1 MNFRWLH
8 HSMLAL
14 LLGLGCGSVASVP
27 VDAAEPYSVPVRV
40 VTELKGDVLEVTLTW
55 AQSPGPVLRYD
66 YTNGS
71 LRIIAAQ
78 ASLKG
83 DTQVLPLNGSN
94 AKEAFVSQIDADRV
108 FVNIR
113 AEQKPNLKVF
123 NLPTVKNV
131 QGIKYVIPINLP
143 SNVKEVADSKEVT
156 KTTTV
161 PTSQAKPVQSGQV
174 SKDNK
179 ATPAPSESA
188 QKSSSPAQPA
198 ATKPA
203 DAKPAQLAA
212 ATKSADAK
220 PAQPT
225 TATKPADAKPAQP
238 ATATKPADAKPAQ
251 PTAATKPADAK
262 PAQPAAT
269 TKPAD
274 AKPAQPA
281 AATKPADQKKPAQP
295 AAATKPA
302 DAKPAQPAAA
312 TKPADAKSAQPAAAT
327 KPADQK
333 KPVAEVKPSS
343 EKEATAENK
352 KALPIPPQLTP
363 KDEPAKVKVIF
374 NPKAEELRVGLVYKG
389 NLKNVVRK
397 AEGKNSRLSIELCP
411 AVMQGPTQAIQISK
425 GQILGCQAK
434 QVNPNTVLVEVMVQN
449 PPYFTQEVNPQ
460 GGALYG
466 ISYNYPSDYH
476 PRTSEV
482 KSTSKTSNPP
492 ITGGDKK
499 TPTTQGPSGKMDSS
513 SSSSKPNAA
522 AQPGNEPIS
531 AKPASSQA
539 PAATQISSTSQP
551 VVGQTAPDTSVPDKP
566 ATKQASPATSTVQ
579 PTTPTTATNQVA
591 VAPSSRTNNSK
602 IFVLGDPPGDL
613 QPSTPST
620 VSGGQYVL
628 AYFPIKNRNA
638 STIVDSLIKL
648 YPDVIFKVDTMLNII
663 FVKGKAEDVNKVSN
677 ILKQVSQ

>member
-203 DAKPAQLAA
+203 DAKPAQPAT

-220 PAQPT
+220 PAQP
-225 TATKPADAKPAQP
+225 A
-238 ATATKPADAKPAQ
+238 
-251 PTAATKPADAK
+251 AATKPADAK

-281 AATKPADQKKPAQP
+281 AATKPADQKKP
-295 AAATKPA
+295 
-302 DAKPAQPAAA
+302 
-312 TKPADAKSAQPAAAT
+312 
-327 KPADQK
+327 
-333 KPVAEVKPSS
+333 VAEVKPSS
-343 EKEATAENK
+343 EKEATAEDK

-566 ATKQASPATSTVQ
+566 ATKQASPATSTVK

-591 VAPSSRTNNSK
+591 VAPSSQTNNSK

>member
-123 NLPTVKNV
+123 NLPMVKNV

-198 ATKPA
+198 ATK
-203 DAKPAQLAA
+203 
-212 ATKSADAK
+212 S
-220 PAQPT
+220 
-225 TATKPADAKPAQP
+225 ADAKPAQP

-251 PTAATKPADAK
+251 PAAATKPADAK

-281 AATKPADQKKPAQP
+281 AATKPADQKKP
-295 AAATKPA
+295 
-302 DAKPAQPAAA
+302 
-312 TKPADAKSAQPAAAT
+312 
-327 KPADQK
+327 
-333 KPVAEVKPSS
+333 VAEVKPSS
-343 EKEATAENK
+343 EKEATAEDK

-397 AEGKNSRLSIELCP
+397 ADGKNSRLSIELCP

-591 VAPSSRTNNSK
+591 VAPSSQTNNSK

>member
-1 MNFRWLH
+1 M
-8 HSMLAL
+8 
-14 LLGLGCGSVASVP
+14 
-27 VDAAEPYSVPVRV
+27 
-40 VTELKGDVLEVTLTW
+40 
-55 AQSPGPVLRYD
+55 
-66 YTNGS
+66 
-71 LRIIAAQ
+71 
-78 ASLKG
+78 
-83 DTQVLPLNGSN
+83 
-94 AKEAFVSQIDADRV
+94 
-108 FVNIR
+108 
-113 AEQKPNLKVF
+113 
-123 NLPTVKNV
+123 
-131 QGIKYVIPINLP
+131 
-143 SNVKEVADSKEVT
+143 
-156 KTTTV
+156 
-161 PTSQAKPVQSGQV
+161 
-174 SKDNK
+174 
-179 ATPAPSESA
+179 
-188 QKSSSPAQPA
+188 
-198 ATKPA
+198 
-203 DAKPAQLAA
+203 
-212 ATKSADAK
+212 
-220 PAQPT
+220 
-225 TATKPADAKPAQP
+225 
-238 ATATKPADAKPAQ
+238 
-251 PTAATKPADAK
+251 
-262 PAQPAAT
+262 
-269 TKPAD
+269 
-274 AKPAQPA
+274 
-281 AATKPADQKKPAQP
+281 
-295 AAATKPA
+295 
-302 DAKPAQPAAA
+302 
-312 TKPADAKSAQPAAAT
+312 
-327 KPADQK
+327 
-333 KPVAEVKPSS
+333 
-343 EKEATAENK
+343 
-352 KALPIPPQLTP
+352 
-363 KDEPAKVKVIF
+363 KVIF

>member
-1 MNFRWLH
+1 M
-8 HSMLAL
+8 
-14 LLGLGCGSVASVP
+14 
-27 VDAAEPYSVPVRV
+27 
-40 VTELKGDVLEVTLTW
+40 
-55 AQSPGPVLRYD
+55 
-66 YTNGS
+66 
-71 LRIIAAQ
+71 
-78 ASLKG
+78 
-83 DTQVLPLNGSN
+83 
-94 AKEAFVSQIDADRV
+94 
-108 FVNIR
+108 
-113 AEQKPNLKVF
+113 
-123 NLPTVKNV
+123 
-131 QGIKYVIPINLP
+131 
-143 SNVKEVADSKEVT
+143 
-156 KTTTV
+156 
-161 PTSQAKPVQSGQV
+161 
-174 SKDNK
+174 
-179 ATPAPSESA
+179 
-188 QKSSSPAQPA
+188 
-198 ATKPA
+198 
-203 DAKPAQLAA
+203 
-212 ATKSADAK
+212 
-220 PAQPT
+220 
-225 TATKPADAKPAQP
+225 
-238 ATATKPADAKPAQ
+238 
-251 PTAATKPADAK
+251 
-262 PAQPAAT
+262 
-269 TKPAD
+269 
-274 AKPAQPA
+274 
-281 AATKPADQKKPAQP
+281 
-295 AAATKPA
+295 
-302 DAKPAQPAAA
+302 
-312 TKPADAKSAQPAAAT
+312 
-327 KPADQK
+327 
-333 KPVAEVKPSS
+333 
-343 EKEATAENK
+343 
-352 KALPIPPQLTP
+352 
-363 KDEPAKVKVIF
+363 KVIF

-397 AEGKNSRLSIELCP
+397 ADGKNSRLSIELCP

-591 VAPSSRTNNSK
+591 VAPSSQTNNSK

>member
-198 ATKPA
+198 ATK
-203 DAKPAQLAA
+203 
-212 ATKSADAK
+212 S
-220 PAQPT
+220 
-225 TATKPADAKPAQP
+225 ADAKPAQP
-238 ATATKPADAKPAQ
+238 AT
-251 PTAATKPADAK
+251 ATKPADAK

-281 AATKPADQKKPAQP
+281 AT
-295 AAATKPA
+295 
-302 DAKPAQPAAA
+302 
-312 TKPADAKSAQPAAAT
+312 T

-591 VAPSSRTNNSK
+591 VAPSSQTNNSK

>member
-203 DAKPAQLAA
+203 DQK
-212 ATKSADAK
+212 
-220 PAQPT
+220 
-225 TATKPADAKPAQP
+225 KPAQP
-238 ATATKPADAKPAQ
+238 ATATKPADAKP
-251 PTAATKPADAK
+251 
-262 PAQPAAT
+262 
-269 TKPAD
+269 
-274 AKPAQPA
+274 
-281 AATKPADQKKPAQP
+281 
-295 AAATKPA
+295 
-302 DAKPAQPAAA
+302 
-312 TKPADAKSAQPAAAT
+312 AQPAAAT

-343 EKEATAENK
+343 EKEATAEDK

-591 VAPSSRTNNSK
+591 VAPSSQTNNSK

>member
-203 DAKPAQLAA
+203 DQK
-212 ATKSADAK
+212 K

-238 ATATKPADAKPAQ
+238 ATATKPAD
-251 PTAATKPADAK
+251 
-262 PAQPAAT
+262 
-269 TKPAD
+269 
-274 AKPAQPA
+274 
-281 AATKPADQKKPAQP
+281 QKKP
-295 AAATKPA
+295 
-302 DAKPAQPAAA
+302 
-312 TKPADAKSAQPAAAT
+312 AQPAAAT

-499 TPTTQGPSGKMDSS
+499 TPTTQGPSGKMDSP

-591 VAPSSRTNNSK
+591 VAPSSQTNNSK

>member
-198 ATKPA
+198 ATK
-203 DAKPAQLAA
+203 
-212 ATKSADAK
+212 S
-220 PAQPT
+220 
-225 TATKPADAKPAQP
+225 ADAKPAQP

-251 PTAATKPADAK
+251 PAAATKPADAK

-295 AAATKPA
+295 ATATKSA
-302 DAKPAQPAAA
+302 DAKP
-312 TKPADAKSAQPAAAT
+312 AQPAAAT

-343 EKEATAENK
+343 EKEATAEDK

-397 AEGKNSRLSIELCP
+397 ADGKNSRLSIELCP

-591 VAPSSRTNNSK
+591 VAPSSQTNNSK

>member
-94 AKEAFVSQIDADRV
+94 ATEAFVSQIDADRV

-203 DAKPAQLAA
+203 DQK
-212 ATKSADAK
+212 
-220 PAQPT
+220 
-225 TATKPADAKPAQP
+225 KPAQP
-238 ATATKPADAKPAQ
+238 ATATKPADAKP
-251 PTAATKPADAK
+251 
-262 PAQPAAT
+262 
-269 TKPAD
+269 
-274 AKPAQPA
+274 
-281 AATKPADQKKPAQP
+281 
-295 AAATKPA
+295 
-302 DAKPAQPAAA
+302 
-312 TKPADAKSAQPAAAT
+312 AQPAAAT

-343 EKEATAENK
+343 EKEATAEDK

-591 VAPSSRTNNSK
+591 VAPSSQTNNSK